1 MLTILNEL
9 VAALND
15 DANSATTLQNQ
26 IALKQNKVEHVSD
39 TEIGYVNGVPQP
51 TRQQRNARQT
61 NMVHTLPDADSTAS
75 WVKIGTL
82 TTSQGGYATTM
93 IISSSD
99 GFMELESNNNQ
110 WN

>member
-1 MLTILNEL
+1 M
-9 VAALND
+9 
-15 DANSATTLQNQ
+15 
-26 IALKQNKVEHVSD
+26 
-39 TEIGYVNGVPQP
+39 
-51 TRQQRNARQT
+51 QQQLNARQT

-99 GFMELESNNNQ
+99 GFNGTEEQQQSMELIFTTSNNYDGRALDSLVVV
-110 WN
+110 